1 MPVNNHFTRT
11 LRTLLVEQSLTL
23 VDLAEALSQAGVR
36 TRARDI
42 SKWLATGKC
51 PKWFQVVD
59 SCRTILGAP
68 LSLWFPEPEG
78 GWGEPD
84 DYPPGDKRWP
94 LSFIQAAVWSRK
106 RPADIARMAG
116 VSEKTLK
123 RWLKGSTPRDGFDKI
138 GRLCEYLNVT
148 PGNLLGLG
156 GEDGRGSL
164 SNHEEV

>member
-1 MPVNNHFTRT
+1 MAVDNHFTRT

-23 VDLAEALSQAGVR
+23 VDLAEALTQAGVR

-78 GWGEPD
+78 GWGED
-84 DYPPGDKRWP
+84 KFYPPGHRSWP
-94 LSFIQAAVWSRK
+94 LSFMQAVVW
-106 RPADIARMAG
+106 AG
-116 VSEKTLK
+116 KSPSEVAEVAGMSTKTMK

-156 GEDGRGSL
+156 VEDG
-164 SNHEEV
+164 